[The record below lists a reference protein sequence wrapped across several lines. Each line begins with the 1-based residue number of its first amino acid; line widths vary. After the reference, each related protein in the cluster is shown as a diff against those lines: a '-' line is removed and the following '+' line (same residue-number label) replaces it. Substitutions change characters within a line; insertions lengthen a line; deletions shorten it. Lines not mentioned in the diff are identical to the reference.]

1 VPFDEAR
8 KLPCYDV
15 CFNYAIVKLR
25 VFDFMLLLS
34 LNSPPYRELLLDGD
48 YRFEVFV
55 LFRPSFKAILA
66 RNVFPKVSFPST
78 NGPKSGRPVLI
89 D

>member
-1 VPFDEAR
+1 MPFDEAR
-8 KLPCYDV
+8 KLTCYDV

-48 YRFEVFV
+48 YRFEVF
-55 LFRPSFKAILA
+55 
-66 RNVFPKVSFPST
+66 
-78 NGPKSGRPVLI
+78 
-89 D
+89 